1 MKTLVLSIGL
11 CAVLLALA
19 SLNGNAQ
26 EPPANPGPPPG
37 ERGPGGVQPDRPGPL
52 PEGMRPEEPRPGEP
66 GMLPP
71 REGMPGRGIRPMPPR
86 RIPERLEER
95 IEAALMQN
103 PDIRLAEARLR
114 EAEAALM
121 QVREQAVR
129 DVTEASLAFDATEND
144 PGAHASAEA
153 RLRYLLGLTMPGE
166 PRGPR
171 PGLFPGGMDR
181 GGRPA
186 RPPMPEPV
194 RERLSKP
201 VSFDGEAPLSEII
214 QMFSRESGLDFF
226 TNVPDAQRPVKF
238 TVKEAPIREAMMA
251 LVEQAGGGFCFVAR
265 DYGVLA
271 VPLERAQAMPGPVIP
286 EYVPYGGPPME
297 PKP

>member
-11 CAVLLALA
+11 CVVLLTLA
-19 SLNGNAQ
+19 GPAGNAQ
-26 EPPANPGPPPG
+26 EPPANPGPPSDK
-37 ERGPGGVQPDRPGPL
+37 RGPDFMRPDRPGPM
-52 PEGMRPEEPRPGEP
+52 PEGMRPEGPRPGEP
-66 GMLPP
+66 GMFPP
-71 REGMPGRGIRPMPPR
+71 REGMPGRGFRPMPPR

-103 PDIRLAEARLR
+103 PDIRLAEARLH

-129 DVTEASLAFDATEND
+129 DVTEASLAFDATEKD

-153 RLRYLLGLTMPGE
+153 RLRYLLGLTLPGE

-171 PGLFPGGMDR
+171 PGLFLGGMEQGD
-181 GGRPA
+181 RPA
-186 RPPMPEPV
+186 RPPLPDPL
-194 RERLSKP
+194 RDRLNKP

-214 QMFSRESGLDFF
+214 QLFSKESGLDFF
-226 TNVPDAQRPVKF
+226 TNLSDAQRPVKF
-238 TVKEAPIREAMMA
+238 TIKEAPIREAMMA

-271 VPLERAQAMPGPVIP
+271 VPVERAQTMPGPVIP

>member
-11 CAVLLALA
+11 CVVLLTLA
-19 SLNGNAQ
+19 GLAGNAQ
-26 EPPANPGPPPG
+26 EPPATPGPPPVD
-37 ERGPGGVQPDRPGPL
+37 RNPGALFPERPGPM
-52 PEGMRPEEPRPGEP
+52 PEGMRPEGARPGEP
-66 GMLPP
+66 GLFPP
-71 REGMPGRGIRPMPPR
+71 HEGMPGRAIRPMPPR

-129 DVTEASLAFDATEND
+129 EVTEASLAFDASEKD
-144 PGAHASAEA
+144 PGAHANAEA
-153 RLRYLLGLTMPGE
+153 RLRYLLGLNLPGE

-181 GGRPA
+181 GGQPM
-186 RPPMPEPV
+186 RPPMPEPL
-194 RERLSKP
+194 RDRLNKP

-214 QMFSRESGLDFF
+214 QLFSRESGLDFF
-226 TNVPDAQRPVKF
+226 TNLPDVQRPVKF
-238 TVKEAPIREAMMA
+238 TIKNAPIHEAMMA
-251 LVEQAGGGFCFVAR
+251 LVEQTGGGFCFVAR

-271 VPLERAQAMPGPVIP
+271 VPVERAQTMPGPAIP
-286 EYVPYGGPPME
+286 DYVLYSGPPME